1 MLGKLYL
8 ITCSVTD
15 KSYVGKTYDSIDSRW
30 NQHIRESK
38 RFPHRK
44 FYAAIMKYGPD
55 NFIVEEIAS
64 AEENELEVLEI
75 DLIQELD
82 TYKNGYNSTLGG
94 DGKRYITISDSD
106 IIDKYNELKSIKDVS
121 RQLKIDEGSI
131 RKILVSNL
139 IELYKPLKPN
149 KKTDIYSDTLNMY
162 FSDTEEIAHYLIDT
176 KIANAPYVSVRRSIL
191 RVIDGTRKTYLKH
204 RFSLTETIP

>member
-1 MLGKLYL
+1 MFGKLYL

-15 KSYVGKTYDSIDSRW
+15 KSYVGKTYDSIESRW

-44 FYAAIMKYGPD
+44 FYAAIIKYGPD

-64 AEENELEVLEI
+64 AEENELEILEI
-75 DLIQELD
+75 KLIQELD

-94 DGKRYITISDSD
+94 DGKRYITISDSA
-106 IIDKYNELKSIKDVS
+106 IIDKYHELKSIKDVS

-131 RKILVSNL
+131 RKILASNS

-149 KKTDIYSDTLNMY
+149 KKTNIYSDTLNMY
-162 FSDTEEIAHYLIDT
+162 FGDTEEIAHYLIDN

-204 RFSLTETIP
+204 RFSIETTP